1 MSKVIS
7 KDGTAISFNRSGK
20 GEPIILV
27 DGALCSRSFGPM
39 PKLAQLL
46 SANFAVITYDRRGR
60 GESGDALSYAVEREI
75 EDIEALIAAA
85 GESASLFGASSGAVL
100 AMAAA
105 ASGLNVK
112 RLAMYEPPLVAG
124 GGGHLPPADSES
136 QLRRLVAEGRPCD
149 AVKFFIVDIVGMPA
163 ISIWIMRMLPIW
175 PKLKAVAHTL
185 PYDAAIL
192 GDFSVSSK
200 ATAAV
205 KAPALVI
212 GGERSP
218 VELRSAV
225 SAVADA
231 VPGSMRQMLKG
242 QTHNVSVKVLA
253 PALMEFFGASN
264 ADFSKSVDFAGP
276 QATRK

>member
-1 MSKVIS
+1 MSQVIS

-39 PKLAQLL
+39 PKLARLL
-46 SANFAVITYDRRGR
+46 STNFAVITYDRRGR
-60 GESGDALSYAVEREI
+60 GESGDALSYAVQREI

-85 GESASLFGASSGAVL
+85 GGSA
-100 AMAAA
+100 
-105 ASGLNVK
+105 
-112 RLAMYEPPLVAG
+112 
-124 GGGHLPPADSES
+124 HLPPEHSES
-136 QLRRLVAEGRPCD
+136 QLRRLVAEGRSSD
-149 AVKFFIVDIVGMPA
+149 AVKFFIVDIARMPA

-175 PKLKAVAHTL
+175 RKLKAVAHTL
-185 PYDAAIL
+185 PCDAAIL

-218 VELRSAV
+218 VELRRAV

-231 VPGSMRQMLKG
+231 VPGSTRQMLKD

-253 PALMEFFGASN
+253 PALMEFFVADN
-264 ADFSKSVDFAGP
+264 ADFSKSVDFADS